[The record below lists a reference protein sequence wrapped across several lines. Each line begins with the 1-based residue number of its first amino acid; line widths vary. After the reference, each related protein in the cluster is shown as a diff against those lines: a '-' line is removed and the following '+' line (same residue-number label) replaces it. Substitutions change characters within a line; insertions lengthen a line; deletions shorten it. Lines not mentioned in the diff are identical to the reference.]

1 MLNNSDKFDH
11 LIALAAMKCADEE
24 ADELNSLDT
33 SSVSFDPSYYRKRS
47 KVIRQYKHKP
57 RDRRSTAVRLAVAI
71 AAAVIVMSLL
81 IGCVPRLREAIYN
94 AIVEWYNDYFSVRY
108 EDPDGQEKETLYEE
122 ESTTANEL
130 DADAPT
136 YIVSVRKPTDLPED
150 VWEDVVTQNNTSMT
164 FDYYHE
170 DQYIFSFTQSIL
182 KPIDRYVDSEDVNVK
197 YIQIN
202 GNDATALEYIDKK
215 EISVIWN
222 DGQYSYHIFSTE
234 CDLDTLIE
242 YAKSVK

>member
-108 EDPDGQEKETLYEE
+108 EDPDGKEKETLYEE

-130 DADAPT
+130 GADAPI
-136 YIVSVRKPTDLPED
+136 YIEDIHKPTDLPEG
-150 VWEDVVTQNNTSMT
+150 VWEDVLSENNTHIII
-164 FDYYHE
+164 DYYCGDE
-170 DQYIFSFTQSIL
+170 YLFSFTQSLL
-182 KPIDRYVDSEDVNVK
+182 KPIDRYVDNDEVNVK
-197 YIQIN
+197 YIDIN
-202 GNDATALEYIDKK
+202 GNNATVIEYIGKK
-215 EISVIWN
+215 EINIIWSDN
-222 DGQYSYHIFSTE
+222 EYSYHIFSTE
-234 CDLDTLIE
+234 CDLSTLVE

>member
-11 LIALAAMKCADEE
+11 LIALAATKCTEEE

-81 IGCVPRLREAIYN
+81 IGCVPRIREAIYN

-136 YIVSVRKPTDLPED
+136 FIEDIHKPRDLPED
-150 VWEDVVTQNNTSMT
+150 VWEDVLSENNTHIII
-164 FDYYHE
+164 DYYRGDE
-170 DQYIFSFTQSIL
+170 YLFSFTQSIL
-182 KPIDRYVDSEDVNVK
+182 KPIDRYVDNEDINVTYVQVNR
-197 YIQIN
+197 N
-202 GNDATALEYIDKK
+202 EATVFEYVDKK
-215 EISVIWN
+215 EINIIWN
-222 DGQYSYHIFSTE
+222 DGEYSYHIFSTQ
-234 CDLDTLIE
+234 CDMETLIE
-242 YAKSVK
+242 YAESVK

>member
-33 SSVSFDPSYYRKRS
+33 SSVSFYPSYYRKRS

-57 RDRRSTAVRLAVAI
+57 NGRRSTAVRLAVAI
-71 AAAVIVMSLL
+71 AAAIILMSLL

-108 EDPDGQEKETLYEE
+108 EDPDGKEKETLYEE
-122 ESTTANEL
+122 ESTTSAESVVV
-130 DADAPT
+130 APT
-136 YIVSVRKPTDLPED
+136 YIEDIHKPRELPEG
-150 VWEDVVTQNNTSMT
+150 VWEDVLSENNTQINI
-164 FDYYHE
+164 DYYMG
-170 DQYIFSFTQSIL
+170 DKYLFSFTQTVL
-182 KPIDRYVDSEDVNVK
+182 KPSDKYVDIEDAE
-197 YIQIN
+197 IAHMEIN
-202 GNDATALEYIDKK
+202 GHNATIAEYIDKK
-215 EISVIWN
+215 EIYILWS
-222 DGQYSYHIFSTE
+222 DGEYSYHIFSTE
-234 CDLDTLIE
+234 CDLSTLLE